1 MYRSISTFAV
11 TFLFCLLCLKA
22 FTQSGVSE
30 QSEKPNSSSKVF
42 LLGGI
47 GPAIPLGNFGDERS
61 TGFDLNT
68 AVDFRFNSGLL
79 LRGMF
84 DFSNFGFNTGAITQ
98 DVGGQIYQVG
108 GSNNLISLLGSVGY
122 YYPLGRFTPYVFAGL
137 GASFI
142 SKPDLEIDE
151 SQNVVDINTV
161 VSSYFSNVFGTG
173 IDFVL
178 NPEKV
183 GGKSNKKSATTY
195 LLYLEAFYTSVPT
208 TTNISVH
215 KFNLLS
221 INLGLKTSF

>member
-1 MYRSISTFAV
+1 MYKSISTFAV

-30 QSEKPNSSSKVF
+30 QSEEPKSGSKVF

-47 GPAIPLGNFGDERS
+47 GPAIPLGDFGNERNS
-61 TGFDLNT
+61 GFDLNT

-122 YYPLGRFTPYVFAGL
+122 YYPFGRFTPYAFAGL
-137 GASFI
+137 GASFV

-151 SQNVVDINTV
+151 SQNVVDINTAV
-161 VSSYFSNVFGTG
+161 TSYFSNVFGAG

-178 NPEKV
+178 NPEKA
-183 GGKSNKKSATTY
+183 GRESNKKNATTY
-195 LLYLEAFYTSVPT
+195 ILYLETFYTRIPT

-215 KFNLLS
+215 KFNVLS
-221 INLGLKTSF
+221 INLGIKTSF

>member
-11 TFLFCLLCLKA
+11 TFLFSILCFKA
-22 FTQSGVSE
+22 FTQPDDSE
-30 QSEKPNSSSKVF
+30 QSEEPKSVNKAF
-42 LLGGI
+42 LFGGI

-122 YYPLGRFTPYVFAGL
+122 YYPLGRFTPYAFAGL
-137 GASFI
+137 GVSYI

-151 SQNVVDINTV
+151 SQNLVDINTA

-178 NPEKV
+178 NPEKA

-195 LLYLEAFYTSVPT
+195 ILYLETFYTRIPT
-208 TTNISVH
+208 TTNVSVH
-215 KFNLLS
+215 KFNVLS